1 MEFQTKEYS
10 YKHKVSWGI
19 LGTLGFGFLL
29 YVSISKFDGTLYSWL
44 ATGSCAA
51 FGLMSFA
58 TLLMSFA
65 KPRQIILSEN
75 GLKMPSS
82 PTKWD
87 TISIPY
93 TDIREIQIKN
103 IMNLLLI
110 VTIPH
115 LIGKVV
121 IPQNMLDSRAAM
133 DECLKELLPRVG
145 ENTKI
150 NSNYRGYIPT
160 YHEHTDQF
168 KT

>member
-44 ATGSCAA
+44 ATGSIAA
-51 FGLMSFA
+51 FWLMAFFS
-58 TLLMSFA
+58 LLMSFA

-75 GLKMPSS
+75 GLTMPSS

-87 TISIPY
+87 IISIPY
-93 TDIREIQIKN
+93 TDIREIQIKS

-110 VTIPH
+110 VTISH

-121 IPQNMLDSRAAM
+121 IPQNMLDSKAAM
-133 DECLKELLPRVG
+133 DEFLRELLARVG
-145 ENTKI
+145 EDTKV
-150 NSNYRGYIPT
+150 NSSYRGYIPT
-160 YHEHTDQF
+160 YHGHTD
-168 KT
+168 